1 MVELKLKIH
10 FVLAFVSPRNIQT
23 SIYCNGMC
31 IFCGIF
37 WGGILKTIVSSFPF
51 PLSFPACDCDP
62 RGISGPQCHRST
74 GHCACRE
81 GVSGPRCDMCA
92 RGYQG
97 DFPVCEPC
105 HRCFA
110 LWDTVVGELTNQTRR
125 LEHQVAELKSSGVTA
140 PYKGLVSSLE
150 RNAKEVRD
158 IVESNPAGSK
168 LEETQEL
175 MHQIT

>member
-1 MVELKLKIH
+1 M
-10 FVLAFVSPRNIQT
+10 
-23 SIYCNGMC
+23 YCNGLR
-31 IFCGIF
+31 IFLSIL
-37 WGGILKTIVSSFPF
+37 GGILKTFASSLPS
-51 PLSFPACDCDP
+51 PPSFTACDCDP
-62 RGISGPQCHRST
+62 RGISSPQCHRST

-81 GVSGPRCDMCA
+81 GVSGPRCDTCA

-125 LEHQVAELKSSGVTA
+125 LEQQVAELKSSGVTA
-140 PYKGLVSSLE
+140 PYKELVSSLE

-158 IVESNPAGSK
+158 IVESNPAAAK